1 MKLLAACYYLS
12 RCGEYIKVTGSSI
25 FPNKFCSVRWLENS
39 CVAQRVL
46 ELLDNLKKFADLV
59 VKIMKAIQS
68 SASLKPISK
77 FFEDKLITA
86 KLAFFIS
93 LADDLE
99 PFLREF
105 QSDYPM
111 IFYMEV

>member
-1 MKLLAACYYLS
+1 MAWKL
-12 RCGEYIKVTGSSI
+12 K
-25 FPNKFCSVRWLENS
+25 CSPTS
-39 CVAQRVL
+39 FGTSGQ
-46 ELLDNLKKFADLV
+46 LKKFADLV
-59 VKIMKAIQS
+59 VKTMKAIQS
-68 SASLKPISK
+68 SAGLKPISK

-105 QSDYPM
+105 QSDSPT